1 SSRIENYLGFPTGV
15 SGQELASSAL
25 LQAQKF
31 GAEFVVARTAVSIH
45 CDRHIHRVDLG
56 AGIVVSARTVV
67 IATGVRYRKPDIPNL
82 SRFEG
87 VGIYYGATPVEAL
100 LCQDEDVIVVGG
112 ANSAGQAAV
121 FLSEGRRR
129 VTMLVRGPG
138 LSETMSRY
146 LVRRLEETPNIELKM
161 HTR

>member
-1 SSRIENYLGFPTGV
+1 
-15 SGQELASSAL
+15 
-25 LQAQKF
+25 
-31 GAEFVVARTAVSIH
+31 SIH

-112 ANSAGQAAV
+112 ANSAGQAPV
-121 FLSEGRRR
+121 FLSEAKRRGL
-129 VTMLVRGPG
+129 MLIPG
-138 LSETMSRY
+138 ASLSHPPPPY
-146 LVRRLEETPNIELKM
+146 PLPPPQQPPPP
-161 HTR
+161 